1 MSTWRSPRPAGST
14 FGMVVIPTI
23 WLADNSVQVASDG
36 PSAPTKGGARREAT
50 GRKRSPTSYGE
61 RTIARARWAK
71 AQELVDRLV
80 AEERSVLPTLMTTRS
95 QNGGASLIKRSG
107 TVWNRKEDAS
117 RRRAGACQ

>member
-50 GRKRSPTSYGE
+50 GRKRRPTSYGE
-61 RTIARARWAK
+61 RTIARARRAK

-80 AEERSVLPTLMTTRS
+80 AEERSVLPTLMTTPESVLAGDKSFAGR
-95 QNGGASLIKRSG
+95 GRAKR
-107 TVWNRKEDAS
+107 TA
-117 RRRAGACQ
+117 AGVRPEPP